1 MEKHSLHG
9 KVIEDIERP
18 TEEII
23 QGFARHDVCKVGDAM
38 KGHGLMHYEIKPIE
52 PGMRVAGPAV
62 TVLTNPGDALYVKKA
77 IEIVQPGDVVVI
89 DAGGFKNVS
98 CTGERLSDYMQRMGA
113 KGLVV
118 DGAVR
123 DSRGIIELGFPTF
136 SRAVCTKIFGS
147 NGPGAVNVPI
157 QCGGV
162 PVNPGDII
170 LADDDGAVCVPLESA
185 EKVLKTADE
194 HLEGELSRWKEI
206 VEEGKSM
213 NEVYNLDEKLE
224 RWSE

>member
-18 TEEII
+18 SKEII
-23 QGFARHDVCKVGDAM
+23 EGFEKHDVCKVGDAM
-38 KGHGLMHYEIKPIE
+38 KGYGLMNYEIKPIE
-52 PGMRVAGPAV
+52 PGMTVAGPAV
-62 TVLTNPGDALYVKKA
+62 TVLAHPGDALYVKKA
-77 IEIVQPGDVVVI
+77 IEILQPGDVVVV

-98 CTGERLSDYMQRMGA
+98 CTGERLSEYMQIQGA

-123 DSRGIIELGFPTF
+123 DSRGIIELGLPTF

-170 LADDDGAVCVPLESA
+170 MADDDGAVCVPREDA
-185 EKVLKTADE
+185 EEVLKTADE
-194 HLEGELSRWKEI
+194 HLEGELARRKEI
-206 VEEGKSM
+206 VEDGKSIK
-213 NEVYNLDEKLE
+213 EVFDLDEKLNK
-224 RWSE
+224 WK